1 MPSKPAGSKVSS
13 FFRYLAFVQIPSYG
27 AFPSSTPFSAFAH
40 VLVTSISSSFV
51 PFFKGDVMSAR
62 YGAVQTVPQSIPFTR
77 TVARLQTF
85 PRFRYT
91 GCPFLSLSFQRK
103 VAL

>member
-51 PFFKGDVMSAR
+51 PFFKADVMSACFKAKSQIR
-62 YGAVQTVPQSIPFTR
+62 VSS
-77 TVARLQTF
+77 
-85 PRFRYT
+85 
-91 GCPFLSLSFQRK
+91 SLT
-103 VAL
+103 